1 MPDVPVKLPA
11 SLGAAQSALAAAQ
24 AEFKTRK
31 DEWVAYEAA
40 YTQLIGASQAGGDLI
55 TMLLKTYGPKI
66 ATYFGLPVG
75 AMGLTALTADPGA
88 FGMLRGVLGKVLG
101 LFGFG
106 G

>member
-11 SLGAAQSALAAAQ
+11 SLGAAQTALSAAQ

-31 DEWVAYEAA
+31 DEWTTYETAYNQLFGVAPPGGE
-40 YTQLIGASQAGGDLI
+40 LIGSI
-55 TMLLKTYGPKI
+55 LKTYGPKL
-66 ATYFGLPVG
+66 ATYFGIPG
-75 AMGLTALTADPGA
+75 AAVGLTALTADPGA
-88 FGMLRGVLGKVLG
+88 FGMLRGVLGKVMG

>member
-11 SLGAAQSALAAAQ
+11 SLGAAQTALAAAQ

-55 TMLLKTYGPKI
+55 TMLLKTYGPKL
-66 ATYFGLPVG
+66 ATYFGIPG
-75 AMGLTALTADPGA
+75 AAVGLTALTADPGA
-88 FGMLRGVLGKVLG
+88 FGMLRGVFGKVLG

>member
-1 MPDVPVKLPA
+1 MSDMPVKLPA
-11 SLGAAQSALAAAQ
+11 SLGAAQSALSAAQ

-31 DEWVAYEAA
+31 DEWTAYEAA
-40 YTQLIGASQAGGDLI
+40 YNQLVGTAPAGGELLGSI
-55 TMLLKTYGPKI
+55 LKTYGPKL
-66 ATYFGLPVG
+66 ATYFGIPG
-75 AMGLTALTADPGA
+75 AAVGLTALTADPGA

>member
-1 MPDVPVKLPA
+1 MADMPVKLPA
-11 SLGAAQSALAAAQ
+11 SLGAAQVALTAAQ

-40 YTQLIGASQAGGDLI
+40 YNQLVGTAPAGSELLGSI
-55 TMLLKTYGPKI
+55 LKTYGPKLV
-66 ATYFGLPVG
+66 TYFGIPG
-75 AMGLTALTADPGA
+75 AAVGLTALTADPGA